1 MLKKL
6 QVGIVAP
13 AVALACLSLPGA
25 AAQATGHESTA
36 GTTTHETGTAGTTT
50 AKTSTSKAA
59 FIRRAA
65 EGGMAQMQLGELAQQ
80 KAESPQVKEFAQR
93 MVNDHSKAN
102 DQLKQVAEKEGI
114 TVPEKLSAHD
124 KETKARLEKLSGAE
138 FDRAY
143 MADMVRDHTHDV
155 TAFRTQARTAKDPAV
170 KSFASETLPTLE
182 AHLKQARDID
192 RQVAGTTTTHK
203 TASHTPTG
211 S

>member
-13 AVALACLSLPGA
+13 AIALACLSLPGA
-25 AAQATGHESTA
+25 AAQATGAAQAAGHEA
-36 GTTTHETGTAGTTT
+36 GTAATKAHAANAT
-50 AKTSTSKAA
+50 TSKDT

-65 EGGMAQMQLGELAQQ
+65 EGGMAQVQLGELAQQ

-102 DQLKQVAEKEGI
+102 DQLKQLAAKEGV
-114 TVPEKLSAHD
+114 TVPEKLSARD

-143 MADMVRDHTHDV
+143 MADMVSHHTHDV
-155 TAFRTQARTAKDPAV
+155 TEFRTQARTARDPAV
-170 KSFASETLPTLE
+170 KSFASETLTTLE
-182 AHLKQARDID
+182 DHLKNARNVD
-192 RQVAGTTTTHK
+192 RQVAGTHTTHK
-203 TASHTPTG
+203 VTPHTQTG
-211 S
+211 G